1 MSNVTLKEKLLA
13 SFDNPV
19 YNTFTTAQAAARYG
33 VAPSTVTR
41 AVRELRLEGH
51 AIYRNTKSYE
61 GRTINVYRLGK
72 PSKRFKRN
80 MKAGRTQIALA
91 ALDGRV

>member
-1 MSNVTLKEKLLA
+1 MNLKEKLLA

-33 VAPSTVTR
+33 VSPSSVTR

-51 AIYRNTKSYE
+51 AIYRNRKSYD
-61 GRTINVYRLGK
+61 GRTINVYRLGS
-72 PSKRFKRN
+72 PSRRFTRN
-80 MKAGRTQIALA
+80 LKAGRTGIALA

>member
-19 YNTFTTAQAAARYG
+19 YNTFTTAQAAARYQ
-33 VAPSTVTR
+33 VSPATVNAAIR
-41 AVRELRLEGH
+41 ALRLEGH
-51 AIYRNTKSYE
+51 AIYRNTKTYQ

-91 ALDGRV
+91 ALNGQV

>member
-1 MSNVTLKEKLLA
+1 MSNVTLKDKLLA

-19 YNTFTTAQAAARYG
+19 YNTFTTKQAAARFK
-33 VAPSTVTR
+33 VSPATITKTVN
-41 AVRELRLEGH
+41 ALRLEGH
-51 AIYRNTKSYE
+51 AIYRNRKSYE

>member
-1 MSNVTLKEKLLA
+1 MNLKEKLLT

-33 VAPSTVTR
+33 VAPGTVTR

-51 AIYRNTKSYE
+51 AIYRNRKSYD

-80 MKAGRTQIALA
+80 MKAGRTNIALA

>member
-1 MSNVTLKEKLLA
+1 MSNLTLKEKLLR

-33 VAPSTVTR
+33 VSPSSVTSAIR
-41 AVRELRLEGH
+41 SLRLEGH
-51 AIYRNTKSYE
+51 AIYRNRKTFD

-72 PSKRFKRN
+72 PSQRFMRN
-80 MKAGRTQIALA
+80 MKAGRTKIALS

>member
-1 MSNVTLKEKLLA
+1 MNLKEKLLA

-33 VAPSTVTR
+33 VAPSSVTR

-51 AIYRNTKSYE
+51 AIYRNRKSYD
-61 GRTINVYRLGK
+61 GRTINVYRLGS
-72 PSKRFKRN
+72 PSRRFTRN
-80 MKAGRTQIALA
+80 MKAGRTDIALA

>member
-1 MSNVTLKEKLLA
+1 MNLKEKLLA

-51 AIYRNTKSYE
+51 AIYRNRKSYD
-61 GRTINVYRLGK
+61 GRTINVYRLGS
-72 PSKRFKRN
+72 PSRRFMRN
-80 MKAGRTQIALA
+80 LKAGRTNIALA

>member
-1 MSNVTLKEKLLA
+1 MNLKEKLLA

-33 VAPSTVTR
+33 VSPSSVTR

-51 AIYRNTKSYE
+51 AIYRNRKSYE

-72 PSKRFKRN
+72 PSRRFRRN
-80 MKAGRTQIALA
+80 MKAGRTNIALA

>member
-1 MSNVTLKEKLLA
+1 MNLKEKLLA

-33 VAPSTVTR
+33 VSPSSVTR

-51 AIYRNTKSYE
+51 AIYRNRKSYE

-72 PSKRFKRN
+72 PSRRFRRN
-80 MKAGRTQIALA
+80 MKAGRTGIALA

>member
-1 MSNVTLKEKLLA
+1 MSLTLKEKLLR

-33 VAPSTVTR
+33 VSPGSVTK
-41 AVRELRLEGH
+41 AVRELRLEGK
-51 AIYRNTKSYE
+51 AIYRNRKSFE

-72 PSKRFKRN
+72 PSKRFTRN
-80 MKAGRTQIALA
+80 MRAGRTEIALA

>member
-1 MSNVTLKEKLLA
+1 MNLKEKLLA

-33 VAPSTVTR
+33 VSPSTVTR

-51 AIYRNTKSYE
+51 AIYRNRKSYE

-72 PSKRFKRN
+72 PSRRFRRN

>member
-1 MSNVTLKEKLLA
+1 MNLKEKLLA

-33 VAPSTVTR
+33 VAPSSVTR

-51 AIYRNTKSYE
+51 AIYRNRKSYD
-61 GRTINVYRLGK
+61 GRTINVYRLGS
-72 PSKRFKRN
+72 PSRRFMRN
-80 MKAGRTQIALA
+80 LKAGRTNIALA

>member
-1 MSNVTLKEKLLA
+1 MNLKEKLLA

-51 AIYRNTKSYE
+51 AIYRNRKSYD
-61 GRTINVYRLGK
+61 GRTINVYRLGS
-72 PSKRFKRN
+72 PSRRFMRN
-80 MKAGRTQIALA
+80 LKAGRTSIALA